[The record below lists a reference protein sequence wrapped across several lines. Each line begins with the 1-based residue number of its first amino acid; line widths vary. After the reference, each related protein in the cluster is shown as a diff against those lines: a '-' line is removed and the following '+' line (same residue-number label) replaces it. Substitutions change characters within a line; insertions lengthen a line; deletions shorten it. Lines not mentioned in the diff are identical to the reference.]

1 MPTDGSRR
9 DKRFWASTVS
19 KAEVESKSSSAAE
32 FSDSAAE
39 RRSLKTLKRVVSVLR
54 YDLTQTETSLKCHY
68 NQDMTVF
75 AVKTTFSKTGKE
87 A

>member
-1 MPTDGSRR
+1 MPTYSSRR
-9 DKRFWASTVS
+9 HKRFWASTVS

-39 RRSLKTLKRVVSVLR
+39 RRSLKTLKRAASVLR
-54 YDLTQTETSLKCHY
+54 YDLTRTETSLKCHH
-68 NQDMTVF
+68 NQHMTVF
-75 AVKTTFSKTGKE
+75 AIKTTFSKTGKE